1 MEVEQLAEDQREQHV
16 HRHDDQRVNEQH
28 RRLGEDADNR
38 SRRADDR
45 KKDVDQKGADL
56 VGARRVVERLG
67 EGGGADHGQG
77 GHNQVLV
84 AQQLVEDKA
93 RALGGE
99 KPGEKV
105 CDRGRDR
112 HDDEGG
118 SDVKGDI
125 LQRDGLCIPEFPGAA
140 ALSGLHL
147 VDQRVGVVPA
157 EKGDGRH
164 GDQHKEV
171 ERHQQVVRHHR
182 LGTHLPGS
190 AEGVGHRDKVDRAAD
205 IGAGE
210 HGGHLVQLR
219 EQVVQQKE
227 SAQRADGG
235 AHRAD
240 EKDQQ
245 QPPAFPANPLD
256 VALEQQQRDGQRH
269 DVVPNGVVHRRF
281 GGDDA
286 EVGEEHHGDQ
296 GDDAAGDLGGPA
308 ETLLQPDGEGR
319 HADQNGPQRPGVV
332 RMDECVHGKKL
343 PRLYF
348 LHCIIFCR
356 GLSMKKRSSRVES
369 SFFAENFSARTLRT
383 ARQRSRTPCAPGAG
397 GRSAG

>member
-1 MEVEQLAEDQREQHV
+1 MEQLAEEQRKQHV

-38 SRRADDR
+38 GRRADDR

-99 KPGEKV
+99 EPGEKV

-112 HDDEGG
+112 HDEEGRR
-118 SDVKGDI
+118 DVKGDI
-125 LQRDGLCIPEFPGAA
+125 LQRDGLCLPEFPGAA
-140 ALSGLHL
+140 ALPGLHL

-164 GDQHKEV
+164 GNQHKEV

-219 EQVVQQKE
+219 EQVVQQNRKE
-227 SAQRADGG
+227 LAPVHRKNVEYPTSELHSDHWLIKSVWLPFYQEPAIMHEADSRN
-235 AHRAD
+235 AHRQAV
-240 EKDQQ
+240 
-245 QPPAFPANPLD
+245 PSRPTAVISFCI
-256 VALEQQQRDGQRH
+256 RH
-269 DVVPNGVVHRRF
+269 
-281 GGDDA
+281 
-286 EVGEEHHGDQ
+286 
-296 GDDAAGDLGGPA
+296 
-308 ETLLQPDGEGR
+308 
-319 HADQNGPQRPGVV
+319 
-332 RMDECVHGKKL
+332 
-343 PRLYF
+343 
-348 LHCIIFCR
+348 
-356 GLSMKKRSSRVES
+356 
-369 SFFAENFSARTLRT
+369 
-383 ARQRSRTPCAPGAG
+383 
-397 GRSAG
+397 